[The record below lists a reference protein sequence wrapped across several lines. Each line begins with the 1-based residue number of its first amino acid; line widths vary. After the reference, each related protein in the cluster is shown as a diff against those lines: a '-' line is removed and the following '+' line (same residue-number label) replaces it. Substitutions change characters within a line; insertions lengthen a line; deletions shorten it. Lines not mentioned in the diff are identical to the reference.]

1 LESDVTDEHGRQF
14 RQRQRRRFR
23 VRARQRDDP
32 IIRLW
37 NYVSEP
43 RE

>member
-1 LESDVTDEHGRQF
+1 VFFCRSASVVVLEAEHD
-14 RQRQRRRFR
+14 RRD
-23 VRARQRDDP
+23 QL
-32 IIRLW
+32 ITRLW